1 MASTLLFLWNRLD
14 KIVVVDIDGTITH
27 TLSKVLSIVT
37 HAHIL
42 NKLVVVDIGGTI
54 THTLSK
60 YILILPAAAR
70 TMSLRIGRMEAQS
83 TLHSDFIQ

>member
-1 MASTLLFLWNRLD
+1 
-14 KIVVVDIDGTITH
+14 
-27 TLSKVLSIVT
+27 VT

-54 THTLSK
+54 KHTLSK